1 MILSCVWMGEATV
14 NNAKMIS
21 VKHYT
26 FQLGF
31 SLVEMAIVLVI
42 VGLLLAGLLP
52 TISSQIEQ
60 QRRNETRK
68 QMEEIKES
76 LVGFA
81 ISKGYLPCP
90 AVSASSGV
98 EDRSATACNKRI
110 GFVPWVT
117 LGVSKTDGWGRIF
130 RYSATNAFT
139 NSSAVFATVT
149 LRDITIKTRDAT
161 GTLTNLSN
169 TNDIPA
175 VILSHGQ
182 NGIFGALDNGNI
194 LSSTAPST
202 FNNVADQQTNS
213 DITSANAGRIFLNR
227 DPAGRTANDDE
238 EFDDLV
244 TWISPVILYNRMVMA
259 GKLP

>member
-1 MILSCVWMGEATV
+1 MSCYRVIRLAV
-14 NNAKMIS
+14 HQKAA
-21 VKHYT
+21 
-26 FQLGF
+26 GF

-130 RYSATNAFT
+130 RYSATHAFT
-139 NSSAVFATVT
+139 NSSAVFATGT

-169 TNDIPA
+169 TDDIPA
-175 VILSHGQ
+175 VILSHGR
-182 NGIFGALDNGNI
+182 NGYGATLYSGVTFGGVSTTNVDEQKNVTGDGTGKTFIFREQSDNT
-194 LSSTAPST
+194 STS
-202 FNNVADQQTNS
+202 
-213 DITSANAGRIFLNR
+213 G
-227 DPAGRTANDDE
+227 G

-244 TWISPVILYNRMVMA
+244 VWLSPNILFNRMVAA